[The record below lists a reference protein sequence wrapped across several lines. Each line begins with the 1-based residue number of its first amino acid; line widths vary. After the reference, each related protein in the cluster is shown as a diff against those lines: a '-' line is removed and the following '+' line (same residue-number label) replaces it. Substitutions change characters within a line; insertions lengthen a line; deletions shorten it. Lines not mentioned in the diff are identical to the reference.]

1 MMKIKLIC
9 VGKTNF
15 NFLKSGEEEYSK
27 RLAHY
32 CSYARIDIPEL
43 KQVKSFSQEEI
54 KLREGELI
62 LSKIQSGEYV
72 ILLDDKGKSFNSI
85 AFANHLEKK
94 ALHGS
99 SAITFVIGGAY
110 GFSHAVYA
118 KADEQISLSEMTF
131 SHQIIRLIFLEQ
143 LYRAFTIIKGE
154 KYHHA

>member
-1 MMKIKLIC
+1 MKIKLIC

-15 NFLKSGEEEYSK
+15 NFLKTGEEEYSK

-32 CSYARIDIPEL
+32 CSFSRIDIPEL
-43 KQVKSFSQEEI
+43 KQVKSFTQEEI

-72 ILLDDKGKSFNSI
+72 VLLDDKGKSFNSI

-99 SAITFVIGGAY
+99 SAITFIIGGAY
-110 GFSHAVYA
+110 GFSPAVYA

-131 SHQIIRLIFLEQ
+131 SHQMVRLFFIEQ
-143 LYRAFTIIKGE
+143 LYRGFTILRNE
-154 KYHHA
+154 PYHHS

>member
-1 MMKIKLIC
+1 MKIKLIC

-15 NFLKSGEEEYSK
+15 DFLRTGEAEYSK

-32 CSYARIDIPEL
+32 CSFTRIDIPEL

-72 ILLDDKGKSFNSI
+72 VLLDDKGKSFNST
-85 AFANHLEKK
+85 AFASHLEKK

-110 GFSHAVYA
+110 GFSPAVYA

-143 LYRAFTIIKGE
+143 IYRAFTIIKGE

>member
-1 MMKIKLIC
+1 MKIKLIC

-15 NFLKSGEEEYSK
+15 NFLKTGEEEYSK

-32 CSYARIDIPEL
+32 CSYTRIDIPEL
-43 KQVKSFSQEEI
+43 KQVKSFTQEEI

-62 LSKIQSGEYV
+62 LSKIQSGEQV
-72 ILLDDKGKSFNSI
+72 ILLDDKGKSYNSI
-85 AFANHLEKK
+85 TFANHLEKK

-99 SAITFVIGGAY
+99 SAITFIIGGAY
-110 GFSHAVYA
+110 GFSSAVYL
-118 KADEQISLSEMTF
+118 KSDEQISLSEMTF

-154 KYHHA
+154 KYHHV